1 MRDEEIMEE
10 ALEQFAQEGREKF
23 MEGIREHNP
32 DGTKG
37 LARMP
42 LDQKIK
48 AIREEIYD
56 LVFYLKALERH
67 EEDKR

>member
-10 ALEQFAQEGREKF
+10 ALEEFAREGREKF
-23 MEGIREHNP
+23 MQGIREHNP

-37 LARMP
+37 LARMS

-48 AIREEIYD
+48 AIREEVYD

-67 EEDKR
+67 EDDS

>member
-1 MRDEEIMEE
+1 MKDEEIMEE
-10 ALEQFAQEGREKF
+10 ALEEFAREGREKF
-23 MEGIREHNP
+23 MQGIREHNP

-37 LARMP
+37 LARMS

-67 EEDKR
+67 EDDS

>member
-1 MRDEEIMEE
+1 MEDEEIMEE
-10 ALEQFAQEGREKF
+10 ALEEFAREGREKF
-23 MEGIREHNP
+23 MHGIREHNP

-37 LARMP
+37 LARMS

-48 AIREEIYD
+48 AIREEVYD

-67 EEDKR
+67 EDDS

>member
-1 MRDEEIMEE
+1 MKDEEIMEE
-10 ALEQFAQEGREKF
+10 ALEEFAREGREKF
-23 MEGIREHNP
+23 MQGIREHNP

-37 LARMP
+37 LARMS

-48 AIREEIYD
+48 AIREEVYD

-67 EEDKR
+67 EDDS

>member
-1 MRDEEIMEE
+1 MKDEEIMEE

-37 LARMP
+37 LARMS

-67 EEDKR
+67 EDDS

>member
-1 MRDEEIMEE
+1 MEDEEIMEE
-10 ALEQFAQEGREKF
+10 ALEEFAREGREKF
-23 MEGIREHNP
+23 MQGIREHNP

-37 LARMP
+37 LARMS

-67 EEDKR
+67 EDDS